1 MELVLVVVVGLK
13 KIASNLEKCLKLKSE
28 ETAAL
33 VSKVA
38 DFKARVHS
46 PDKTQLRQDLE
57 TTPTGVDFTPDT
69 SRINFDTLRFYID
82 KTRFSPEST
91 AMQQTVTL

>member
-38 DFKARVHS
+38 DFKRVL
-46 PDKTQLRQDLE
+46 QLDLNYNIH
-57 TTPTGVDFTPDT
+57 V
-69 SRINFDTLRFYID
+69 R
-82 KTRFSPEST
+82 RFSVSASVEEITPFFYK
-91 AMQQTVTL
+91 